1 MHIRQATLQDL
12 KEIMCT
18 TELAFENELT
28 SDNQEHTLV
37 EELMRSD
44 SYIPELTLVATIDNK
59 IVGYIMYS
67 KITID
72 AYDGFAMAPL
82 SVHPDYQ
89 KQGIGTALLHYTLS
103 MIPLSVPVVI
113 LGHPSYYNKFGFIKA
128 STYNI
133 KAPFEVQ
140 MMYLWYE
147 HQNKLKKKVF
157 RGQLF
162 IRKHFSK
169 YNKT

>member
-59 IVGYIMYS
+59 IVGHIMYS
-67 KITID
+67 KIKID
-72 AYDGFAMAPL
+72 VYDGFAMAPL

-89 KQGIGTALLHYTLS
+89 KQGIGRKMMEAAEQWAKENNIYTMRLNSGLS
-103 MIPLSVPVVI
+103 RKEA
-113 LGHPSYYNKFGFIKA
+113 HQFYQAHGFDEK
-128 STYNI
+128 
-133 KAPFEVQ
+133 KEQLRLVK
-140 MMYLWYE
+140 YL
-147 HQNKLKKKVF
+147 
-157 RGQLF
+157 
-162 IRKHFSK
+162 
-169 YNKT
+169 